1 MLSSV
6 RSNRSRTLLAAGLV
20 AASLALVPAA
30 GHATPAFPLPIGAA
44 RHLPLGT
51 VVTVQ
56 GTVSVPS
63 GVFSS
68 SFFDEGFAVEDLTGG
83 IYVSMAD
90 NLGLQYRQKAT
101 VTGTL
106 ADSGGL
112 LVLIPTSDSAVS
124 AHGNGPDVIPVFVRT
139 GAIGEAT
146 EGLIVQV
153 VGTVT
158 RTEPDLPFGNKV
170 FVNDGSGEI
179 RVYINLGSNIDFS
192 QFAAGQHV
200 SVTGFSGQFGDYE
213 IDVRFPSDMHI
224 RVH

>member
-6 RSNRSRTLLAAGLV
+6 RSASSRILLTAGLV

-30 GHATPAFPLPIGAA
+30 GHATPAFPIPIGAA
-44 RHLPLGT
+44 RHLLVGT
-51 VVTVQ
+51 VVTVA

-68 SFFDEGFAVEDLTGG
+68 SFFDEGFAVEDFTGG

-106 ADSGGL
+106 AGSGGL
-112 LVLIPTSDSAVS
+112 LVLIPASDSDVRV
-124 AHGNGPDVIPVFVRT
+124 HGRGPNVEPVFVRT
-139 GAIGEAT
+139 GDIGEAT

-158 RTEPDLPFGNKV
+158 RTEGDLPYGNKV

-179 RVYINLGSNIDFS
+179 RVYINLGTGIDFS
-192 QFAAGQHV
+192 QFAAGQHL

>member
-6 RSNRSRTLLAAGLV
+6 RSIRSRTLFAAGLV

-30 GHATPAFPLPIGAA
+30 GHATPAFPIPIGAA

-51 VVTVQ
+51 VVTVA

-68 SFFDEGFAVEDLTGG
+68 SFFDEGFAVEDFTGG

-90 NLGLQYRQKAT
+90 NLGLHYRQHAQI
-101 VTGTL
+101 TGTL
-106 ADSGGL
+106 TDSGGL
-112 LVLIPTSDSAVS
+112 LVLIPTNDAAVKV
-124 AHGNGPDVIPVFVRT
+124 HGTGPDVIPIWVRT
-139 GAIGEAT
+139 GSIGEIT

-153 VGTVT
+153 VGTITHV
-158 RTEPDLPFGNKV
+158 EPDLPFGNKI

-179 RVYINLGSNIDFS
+179 RVYLNLGAGIDFS

-200 SVTGFSGQFGDYE
+200 IVTGFSGQFGDYE
-213 IDVRFPSDMHI
+213 IDVRFPSDI
-224 RVH
+224 RRIP